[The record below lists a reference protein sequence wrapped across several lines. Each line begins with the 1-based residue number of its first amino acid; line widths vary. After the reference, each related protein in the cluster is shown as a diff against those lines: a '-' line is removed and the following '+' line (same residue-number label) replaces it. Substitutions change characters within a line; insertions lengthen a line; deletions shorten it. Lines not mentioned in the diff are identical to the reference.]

1 MTTVTSPGVSS
12 RSVRPAA
19 WLALIAT
26 SAALVLLAA
35 LHVLSP
41 EFAPS
46 WRMVSEY
53 AFGHHAQLLS
63 TDVLMLGHRLVG
75 VGGGH
80 LERDPQHGR

>member
-1 MTTVTSPGVSS
+1 MTTVNGPGNSS

-35 LHVLSP
+35 LHVVSP

-46 WRMVSEY
+46 WRMVSE
-53 AFGHHAQLLS
+53 
-63 TDVLMLGHRLVG
+63 
-75 VGGGH
+75 
-80 LERDPQHGR
+80 